1 MFLPNEFKAIKKVNN
16 FFPSSE
22 RKAKKGKKKE
32 KKREIK
38 FGKPTLKMDTWCIE
52 STHFLDQKA
61 KQKL

>member
-1 MFLPNEFKAIKKVNN
+1 MFLPDEFKALKKVNN

-22 RKAKKGKKKE
+22 RKAKKKEKKG

-38 FGKPTLKMDTWCIE
+38 FRKPTLKMDIWYSE
-52 STHFLDQKA
+52 STHFLVQKA